1 MFDETD
7 SFFPFE
13 IVLLFADL
21 NAPVFKIANF
31 TFGLHSEYFVSILN
45 YRLISAVGPPPPP
58 NNYGEMERKSSNR

>member
-13 IVLLFADL
+13 IVLLSADL

-31 TFGLHSEYFVSILN
+31 TFGFHSEYFVSILN
-45 YRLISAVGPPPPP
+45 YRLISAVGQPPPPP
-58 NNYGEMERKSSNR
+58 PPQ